1 MQQLAALHWAAD
13 AGLIHYVGPL
23 ILVYG
28 IYVHFRELQHTLSAM
43 KEIQQE
49 KESLHQRTENLE
61 ANLEVSLSPTSH
73 TASSRALYISSL
85 SSITIISNLWFQ
97 LFL

>member
-1 MQQLAALHWAAD
+1 LAALHWAAD
-13 AGLIHYVGPL
+13 TGLIHCVGPL

-28 IYVHFRELQHTLSAM
+28 IYVHLRELQHTLSAM

-61 ANLEVSLSPTSH
+61 AHLEVSLTPTPDH
-73 TASSRALYISSL
+73 FTSRAYFP
-85 SSITIISNLWFQ
+85 ITINYFQ
-97 LFL
+97 PLVPIVLV